1 MKENEIRQEPRRLDE
16 SIAAPMPQVTETP
29 QTPEAPEPAKKK
41 RSAVWG
47 FFRPIIIVLI
57 AVIVV
62 SAGTYYIY
70 REVRERYFEPVEPG
84 NLVGIEVTIPKGSSL
99 SDISEILY
107 ENNLIRNKQVFK
119 FYTDFTDN
127 ASKLK
132 AGTYTLA
139 KGMDFDDIIY
149 ALRQSTDAA
158 PTAQV
163 TLPEGLTIN
172 AFSTILTDNGVI
184 DSPVGYQEVSVTGK
198 GVTLP
203 LALQD
208 PEIDTSGRAY
218 LLEGYLFPDTYEFYT
233 SSEAADVV
241 ARQIARFDEI
251 FTEEFYTRA
260 AELGMSADE
269 IVTLASIIEKEAK
282 TEQFGQVS
290 AVFHNRLEEGM
301 PLQSDATISYG
312 LGITNRINLTAAELE
327 TDNPYNTHLR
337 TGLPAGPICNPGLAA
352 IQAALYPDE
361 NYRKEGY
368 LYFTLTDPEEGT
380 LAFSRTNEEHQ
391 ALVEQWRPAWETWD
405 REHGQ

>member
-1 MKENEIRQEPRRLDE
+1 MEKTETRTAPRRLDQN
-16 SIAAPMPQVTETP
+16 IAGPVSMP
-29 QTPEAPEPAKKK
+29 PEEKPPAEKEKKK
-41 RSAVWG
+41 PSGVWG

-57 AVIVV
+57 ALVV
-62 SAGTYYIY
+62 VGGFVYYIFTQ
-70 REVRERYFEPVEPG
+70 VRERYFEPVEPG
-84 NLVGIEVTIPKGSSL
+84 NLMGIEVTIPKGSSL

-158 PTAQV
+158 PTAKV
-163 TLPEGLTIN
+163 TLPEGLTLS
-172 AFSTILTDNGVI
+172 AFATILSDNGVI
-184 DSPVGYQEVSVTGK
+184 DSPEGYLEVSVTGQN
-198 GVTLP
+198 VQLP
-203 LALQD
+203 QALQS
-208 PEIDTSGRAY
+208 ENLDTSGRTY

-233 SSEAADVV
+233 SSDPADVI
-241 ARQIARFDEI
+241 ARQLARFEEI
-251 FTEEFYTRA
+251 FTDEFDARA
-260 AELGMSADE
+260 AELGMTADDV
-269 IVTLASIIEKEAK
+269 VTLASIIEKEAK

-290 AVFHNRLEEGM
+290 AVFHNRLKAGM

-312 LGITNRINLTAAELE
+312 LGITNRINLTGEELQTE
-327 TDNPYNTHLR
+327 NPYNTHIQ

-361 NYRKEGY
+361 NYVKEGY
-368 LYFTLTDPEEGT
+368 LFFTLTNPEEGT
-380 LAFSRTNEEHQ
+380 LAFSKTNEEHQ
-391 ALVEQWRPAWETWD
+391 ALVDQWQSAWEAWD
-405 REHGQ
+405 RENAG